1 MKTLIGITVM
11 MLLLTHPATAQH
23 RKQEK
28 VSRDK
33 NSRIEQKRSGSFQT
47 RNVKTR
53 KDTRKTNINRS
64 GKKRSAAV
72 QSRSGS
78 QNRNRAYNAPRQ
90 SNRRSEMKTQNRSFK
105 SKQYKSSRYQRKR
118 SVKSHGHIN
127 HHYNNR
133 KHTAINY
140 HYYRRTPRSR
150 LIYQHTW
157 HTFYTHYFRVNQYHH
172 YVNRPLRLLS
182 GNTAQYHVGEI
193 ASVFGRVYETYYDE
207 VNQEFHMSFGAPYP
221 RQDFTVVVTGREARR
236 MNRIRP
242 GYYIGQDFVVSG
254 LITRF
259 NEKPEI
265 IVRYRNQI
273 KKY

>member
-11 MLLLTHPATAQH
+11 MLLLTHPATAQQ
-23 RKQEK
+23 RNKERI
-28 VSRDK
+28 SRDK
-33 NSRIEQKRSGSFQT
+33 STRVEQKRSGSFQT
-47 RNVKTR
+47 RNVTTR
-53 KDTRKTNINRS
+53 KDTRKTHINRS

-78 QNRNRAYNAPRQ
+78 QNHAYNAPRQ
-90 SNRRSEMKTQNRSFK
+90 SRRHSEMKPQNRSFK

-127 HHYNNR
+127 HHYKNR

-140 HYYRRTPRSR
+140 HYYRRTPRTR
-150 LIYQHTW
+150 LIYQPTW
-157 HTFYTHYFRVNQYHH
+157 HTFYTHHFRVNQYRH
-172 YVNRPLRLLS
+172 YVNRPLRLFS

-207 VNQEFHMSFGAPYP
+207 INQEFHMSFGAPYP

-242 GYYIGQDFVVSG
+242 GYFIGQDFIVSG
-254 LITRF
+254 LITRY
-259 NEKPEI
+259 NGKPEV
-265 IVRYRNQI
+265 IVRYQNQI
-273 KKY
+273 VKY